1 MERAQIYK
9 NEDKRNEISLK
20 NKLTTNYSNFTNF
33 NLFAIR
39 SQINKILNLNYS
51 MSGHSKW
58 STIKRKKG
66 ALDAAKGKVFTR
78 ISKEITLS
86 AKHGGGDPAANPRL
100 RLAVQNAKAV
110 NMPAENITRAIKK
123 GTGELEGVT
132 YEEITYEAYAPKG
145 IAMIIECVTDN
156 RNRTVADLRHLIS
169 KAGGNLGESGSVAWM
184 FDRKGVFIVDK
195 TKTEDELME
204 IILDAGADDLK
215 EEDDAFEII
224 CAMENFEQV
233 RKGLEDKGVSIKNAS
248 LQYIAK
254 DLITIAEKDSA
265 DVIRCIEAAEDYDD
279 VQNVY
284 TNADIEVGE

>member
-1 MERAQIYK
+1 
-9 NEDKRNEISLK
+9 
-20 NKLTTNYSNFTNF
+20 
-33 NLFAIR
+33 
-39 SQINKILNLNYS
+39 

-66 ALDAAKGKVFTR
+66 ALDAARGKVFTR

-86 AKHGGGDPAANPRL
+86 AKHGGGDAAANPRL

-110 NMPAENITRAIKK
+110 NMPAENISRAIKK

-156 RNRTVADLRHLIS
+156 RNRTVADLRHLLS

-184 FDRKGVFIVDK
+184 FERKGVFIVDK
-195 TKTEDELME
+195 AKSEDELME

-233 RKGLEDKGVSIKNAS
+233 RKGLEDKGVTVKNAS

-254 DLITIAEKDSA
+254 DLITIVEKDSA

-284 TNADIEVGE
+284 TNADIEVEE